1 MIVLRFADLK
11 KRGIVNSWPQL
22 RRLME
27 LHDFPPGRK
36 LSPNTRAWL
45 ESEIDEWIN
54 SRPIENETPLKGAV
68 RALHERRIGRLTTA

>member
-22 RRLME
+22 CRLME

-45 ESEIDEWIN
+45 EIRN
-54 SRPIENETPLKGAV
+54 
-68 RALHERRIGRLTTA
+68 RRMDQLAPD